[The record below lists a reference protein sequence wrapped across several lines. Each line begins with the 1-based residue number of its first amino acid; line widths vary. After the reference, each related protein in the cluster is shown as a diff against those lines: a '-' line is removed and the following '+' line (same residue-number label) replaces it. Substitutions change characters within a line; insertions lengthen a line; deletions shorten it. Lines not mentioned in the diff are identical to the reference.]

1 MFYFFELYII
11 VIYLFVYIYIK
22 CIFINILM
30 YLSTTNRAIWKDHD
44 FLLSHQDQ
52 TQEVLI
58 DFCSDLASPVSRCAF
73 DCHTW
78 MQIGHLLWI
87 LFRHMDVIEEVR
99 LFFASEIMIM
109 TYSWHERRG
118 TNIAFS
124 FLTLMR
130 MPWWSAG
137 ALSKRTLETWW
148 MFLAERY
155 MQHVL
160 NTRNRTAG
168 LWKSIKVYCINRT
181 FLISSDLRPS
191 PWVKMWKNS
200 AASRNF
206 AICLFKARP
215 FQDFSCPFWS
225 FGSGFDLT

>member
-1 MFYFFELYII
+1 MERSWFF
-11 VIYLFVYIYIK
+11 VVPPGPDTG
-22 CIFINILM
+22 
-30 YLSTTNRAIWKDHD
+30 SSHR
-44 FLLSHQDQ
+44 LLLRSCNSCLKVRFRLPHMNADWPFALN
-52 TQEVLI
+52 T
-58 DFCSDLASPVSRCAF
+58 
-73 DCHTW
+73 
-78 MQIGHLLWI
+78 
-87 LFRHMDVIEEVR
+87 FRHMDVIEEVR

-118 TNIAFS
+118 TNIAYS
-124 FLTLMR
+124 FLTFMR

-206 AICLFKARP
+206 AICLFKDRP
-215 FQDFSCPFWS
+215 FQHFSCPFWS